1 MKWNTWH
8 GLFTRMIDTQP
19 LSKAEKMT
27 HLQTLT
33 KGKANEAIAEFSCN
47 HNLYQSAMKEFKQRF
62 GCPDV
67 STAATINA
75 LRRFFAHRGTP
86 VLLVSDNAINF
97 VAADNEL
104 QLIFKSSPLQNFL
117 ANKEVKLKFI
127 PPHAPHFSG
136 IRKRFIRSCKDALY
150 SVIGSQTLADDTFAT
165 ALNEIEAFLNNRPI
179 TDVPSGIDDT
189 AALTPNHFCTG
200 EYTSMCHLDILKTNE
215 SLTAE
220 DGGTH
225 NKLQI
230 MLGSA

>member
-1 MKWNTWH
+1 
-8 GLFTRMIDTQP
+8 
-19 LSKAEKMT
+19 MT
-27 HLQTLT
+27 HLQTLL
-33 KGKANEAIAEFSCN
+33 KGKANEAIAGFTCN
-47 HNLYQSAMKEFKQRF
+47 HNLYKSAMKELKRRF
-62 GCPDV
+62 GCPHV
-67 STAATINA
+67 STAATMNTLHSFCA
-75 LRRFFAHRGTP
+75 RRGTP

-117 ANKEVKLKFI
+117 VNNEVKWKFI

-150 SVIGSQTLADDTFAT
+150 SVIGSQTLSDDTFAT

-179 TDVPSGIDDT
+179 TDVPTGINYT
-189 AALTPNHFCTG
+189 AALTSNHFCSG
-200 EYTSMCHLDILKTNE
+200 EYTSMCNLDILKNE

-220 DGGTH
+220 DGSTH

-230 MLGSA
+230 MFGSA